1 MRRLLTQS
9 HVRLVIASI
18 VDVVKISSEY
28 PQSPEV
34 GPSNIISFS
43 QSAPEVSQGLPYLLH
58 PRGGHV
64 LSKRLEEG
72 VCVPQAETGSIKWG
86 DVKTPSNTEVDQ
98 SRCLETCRFE
108 CQNPLFER
116 DEAHGQTRV

>member
-58 PRGGHV
+58 PRESHV

-98 SRCLETCRFE
+98 SRCLETCRF
-108 CQNPLFER
+108 
-116 DEAHGQTRV
+116 